1 MQDEKFKEAMDL
13 AVQIT
18 AMKNKF
24 VSVSCDY
31 MSYSAVNQVK
41 VVKLEYRYHV
51 EDSISGHTHTIGELV
66 AILTAH
72 LNDLERWKV

>member
-1 MQDEKFKEAMDL
+1 MNDEQFKEAMDL

-31 MSYSAVNQVK
+31 MSYSSVDT
-41 VVKLEYRYHV
+41 VKLEYRYYV
-51 EDSISGHTHTIGELV
+51 EDSISGNTHTIHELV
-66 AILTAH
+66 AILTEH
-72 LNDLERWKV
+72 LNDLVRCKV

>member
-1 MQDEKFKEAMDL
+1 MNDEQFKEAMDL

-31 MSYSAVNQVK
+31 MSYSSVDT
-41 VVKLEYRYHV
+41 VKLAYRYHV
-51 EDSISGHTHTIGELV
+51 EDSISGNTHTINELV
-66 AILTAH
+66 AILTEY
-72 LNDLERWKV
+72 LNDLVRWKV